1 MVTIIKQ
8 SGNPIDEKEADKF
21 AIEWKKGFEKLFDAY
36 KDDMKTME
44 VKSQEFEDELTKK
57 YEINQQ
63 VALPK
68 SIKGWVKLLEKHQS
82 GIMLDVDSKTGKL
95 MLVILDLGL

>member
-8 SGNPIDEKEADKF
+8 SGNPIDEKEADEF
-21 AIEWKKGFEKLFDAY
+21 AVEWKKGFEKLFDAY

-44 VKSQEFEDELTKK
+44 EKSQEFENKLTKK
-57 YEINQQ
+57 YGINQQ
-63 VALPK
+63 VNLPK
-68 SIKGWVKLLEKHQS
+68 SMKGWVKLLEKHQS
-82 GIMLDVDSKTGKL
+82 GIMIDVDSKTGKL